1 MRKIIFFIAFTFA
14 VFHSYSAEC
23 LYVQNMVH
31 ENFGTPKYRQFRGR
45 NYCDVMAGIY
55 MGRMFRKEWDE
66 TKQKENIRWEAD
78 LYNKGQKYYSKKIK
92 HSHKVYREKLKRAY
106 ELVGDNLYYL
116 LGYVS
121 SAKEKLWIVE
131 FNEHHIGLDKSMIN
145 IPTPII
151 GTKKQIGEAE
161 DLRLLF

>member
-1 MRKIIFFIAFTFA
+1 
-14 VFHSYSAEC
+14 
-23 LYVQNMVH
+23 
-31 ENFGTPKYRQFRGR
+31 
-45 NYCDVMAGIY
+45 

-66 TKQKENIRWEAD
+66 TKQKENISRETD
-78 LYNKGQKYYSKKIK
+78 LYNKGREYYSKKIK
-92 HSHKVYREKLKRAY
+92 HSDKVYREKLKRAY
-106 ELVGDNLYYL
+106 QLVGDNLL
-116 LGYVS
+116 VCVS